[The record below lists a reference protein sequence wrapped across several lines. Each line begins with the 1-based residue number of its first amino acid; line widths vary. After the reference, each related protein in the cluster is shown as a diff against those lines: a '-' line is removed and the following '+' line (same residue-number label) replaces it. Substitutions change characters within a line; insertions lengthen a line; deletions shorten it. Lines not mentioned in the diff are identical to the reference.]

1 MRYFTE
7 KPKYYT
13 TMFGE
18 TYHCN
23 HPIYNTCTLY
33 KIGYKGVGV
42 IQQRYDAQTK
52 HMDSILTSIKKLLG
66 MDADYIAF
74 DTDVI
79 IHINTALAILCQL
92 GVGPDK
98 GFRIRDNSATWQDF
112 VGDDARLDDVKDYV
126 YLKVKL
132 LFDPP
137 SSSAAIQSTESLIS
151 EIEWRLNV
159 TAEMEV

>member
-1 MRYFTE
+1 
-7 KPKYYT
+7 
-13 TMFGE
+13 
-18 TYHCN
+18 
-23 HPIYNTCTLY
+23 
-33 KIGYKGVGV
+33 
-42 IQQRYDAQTK
+42 
-52 HMDSILTSIKKLLG
+52 MDSILTSIKKLLG
-66 MDADYIAF
+66 MDADYTAF

-98 GFRIRDNSATWQDF
+98 GFRIHDDSATWQDF
-112 VGDDARLDDVKDYV
+112 VGEDTRLDDVKDYV

-159 TAEMEV
+159 TAEMEA

>member
-1 MRYFTE
+1 
-7 KPKYYT
+7 
-13 TMFGE
+13 
-18 TYHCN
+18 
-23 HPIYNTCTLY
+23 
-33 KIGYKGVGV
+33 
-42 IQQRYDAQTK
+42 
-52 HMDSILTSIKKLLG
+52 MDSILTSIKKLLG
-66 MDADYIAF
+66 MDADYTAF

-98 GFRIRDNSATWQDF
+98 GFRICDNSATWQDF

-159 TAEMEV
+159 AAESET

>member
-52 HMDSILTSIKKLLG
+52 HTYWTEIDPWLCDILYLAPGFKDFFNEYAAEPTGNL
-66 MDADYIAF
+66 YP
-74 DTDVI
+74 
-79 IHINTALAILCQL
+79 TANVRQ
-92 GVGPDK
+92 VM
-98 GFRIRDNSATWQDF
+98 
-112 VGDDARLDDVKDYV
+112 
-126 YLKVKL
+126 
-132 LFDPP
+132 
-137 SSSAAIQSTESLIS
+137 
-151 EIEWRLNV
+151 WRLRMKPLKRERWETV
-159 TAEMEV
+159 FDRKTL

>member
-1 MRYFTE
+1 
-7 KPKYYT
+7 
-13 TMFGE
+13 
-18 TYHCN
+18 
-23 HPIYNTCTLY
+23 
-33 KIGYKGVGV
+33 
-42 IQQRYDAQTK
+42 
-52 HMDSILTSIKKLLG
+52 MDSILTSIKKLLG
-66 MDADYIAF
+66 MDADYTAF

-98 GFRIRDNSATWQDF
+98 GFRIRDDSATWQDF
-112 VGDDARLDDVKDYV
+112 VGEDTRLDDIKDYV

>member
-1 MRYFTE
+1 
-7 KPKYYT
+7 
-13 TMFGE
+13 
-18 TYHCN
+18 
-23 HPIYNTCTLY
+23 
-33 KIGYKGVGV
+33 
-42 IQQRYDAQTK
+42 
-52 HMDSILTSIKKLLG
+52 MDSILTSIKKLLG
-66 MDADYIAF
+66 MDADYTAF

-79 IHINTALAILCQL
+79 IHINSALAILFQL

-98 GFRIRDNSATWQDF
+98 GFRIRDDSATWQDF

-159 TAEMEV
+159 AAESET

>member
-1 MRYFTE
+1 
-7 KPKYYT
+7 
-13 TMFGE
+13 
-18 TYHCN
+18 
-23 HPIYNTCTLY
+23 
-33 KIGYKGVGV
+33 
-42 IQQRYDAQTK
+42 
-52 HMDSILTSIKKLLG
+52 MDSILTSIKKLLG
-66 MDADYIAF
+66 MDADYTAF

-98 GFRIRDNSATWQDF
+98 GFRISDDSATWQDF
-112 VGDDARLDDVKDYV
+112 VGEDTRLDDVKDYV

>member
-1 MRYFTE
+1 
-7 KPKYYT
+7 
-13 TMFGE
+13 
-18 TYHCN
+18 
-23 HPIYNTCTLY
+23 
-33 KIGYKGVGV
+33 
-42 IQQRYDAQTK
+42 
-52 HMDSILTSIKKLLG
+52 MDSILTSIKKLLG
-66 MDADYIAF
+66 MDADYTAF

-98 GFRIRDNSATWQDF
+98 RFRIRDDSATWQDF
-112 VGDDARLDDVKDYV
+112 VGEDTRLDDVKDYV

>member
-1 MRYFTE
+1 
-7 KPKYYT
+7 
-13 TMFGE
+13 
-18 TYHCN
+18 
-23 HPIYNTCTLY
+23 
-33 KIGYKGVGV
+33 
-42 IQQRYDAQTK
+42 
-52 HMDSILTSIKKLLG
+52 MDSILTSIKKLLG
-66 MDADYIAF
+66 MDADYTAF

-98 GFRIRDNSATWQDF
+98 GLGEDT
-112 VGDDARLDDVKDYV
+112 RLDDVKDYV

>member
-1 MRYFTE
+1 
-7 KPKYYT
+7 
-13 TMFGE
+13 
-18 TYHCN
+18 
-23 HPIYNTCTLY
+23 
-33 KIGYKGVGV
+33 
-42 IQQRYDAQTK
+42 
-52 HMDSILTSIKKLLG
+52 MDSILTSIKKLLG
-66 MDADYIAF
+66 MDADYTAF

-79 IHINTALAILCQL
+79 IHINTALAILYQL

-98 GFRIRDNSATWQDF
+98 GFRIRDDSATWQDF
-112 VGDDARLDDVKDYV
+112 VGEDTRLDDVKDYV